1 MLDRNLFDQR
11 IFLAIDV
18 KKSGTR
24 RDDLLLSKEDLAAVY
39 HLRRTLSALDNDK
52 AINLLIDRL
61 KNTKT
66 NEDFMQV
73 VAKSA
78 RQQSVQNGNGTS
90 TT

>member
-1 MLDRNLFDQR
+1 
-11 IFLAIDV
+11 
-18 KKSGTR
+18 
-24 RDDLLLSKEDLAAVY
+24 
-39 HLRRTLSALDNDK
+39 LRRTLSALDNDK

-78 RQQSVQNGNGTS
+78 RQQSVQNSNGTS